1 LQRSLLGTTVDY
13 AEETHPGLDPEKQL
27 NEDSC
32 GSSESPFGL
41 LFVLCDGM
49 GGHSAGEVA
58 SRKAVATVIERVNA
72 APPSSDP
79 GKALRAAL
87 EAANAAVCE
96 LGVGASQH
104 ARPGSTCVA
113 VLLSPS
119 GLYAA
124 HVGDSRAYLLRGGQA
139 QRLTRDHSVVAELV
153 AASAITPEQA
163 AAHPNAHQITRALG
177 MQATVAV
184 DVSGPQHLKRGDAV
198 LLCSDGLTDLVAD
211 PEIAATLASSQDA
224 AAACQALVRLALGRG
239 GHDNVTVQIL
249 RVLDATDS
257 APTVV
262 DTLLEPL
269 ADSHPSAT
277 SGSGAEAP
285 PTLLDLG
292 TTLHEPSGL
301 GETPPMTERLK
312 VAPTMVDHP
321 SHPDRATPIAPFPPP
336 GAFGPTP
343 LPPPTP
349 VSNPRPPSSLPPD
362 APARRGS
369 AMLVMSL
376 GVVGIIVIFVLIW
389 WVAGGG
395 RR

>member
-1 LQRSLLGTTVDY
+1 LQRSLLGTSVDH

-58 SRKAVATVIERVNA
+58 SRKAVATVIERVTT
-72 APPSSDP
+72 APPTSDP
-79 GKALRAAL
+79 GKTLRAAV
-87 EAANAAVCE
+87 EAANTAVCD
-96 LGVGASQH
+96 LGKGASQH

-113 VLLSPS
+113 VLLSS
-119 GLYAA
+119 GGLYAA
-124 HVGDSRAYLLRGGQA
+124 HVGDSRAYLARGGRI
-139 QRLTRDHSVVAELV
+139 QRLTRDHSVVAELL

-177 MQATVAV
+177 MQPSVAV
-184 DVSGPQHLKRGDAV
+184 DVSGAHHLTRGDVV

-211 PEIAATLASSQDA
+211 PEIAATLSGAPDA
-224 AAACQALVRLALGRG
+224 AAACQSLVGLALGRG
-239 GHDNVTVQIL
+239 GHDNVTVQVL
-249 RVLDATDS
+249 RVLEAADN

-262 DTLLEPL
+262 DTLLEYT
-269 ADSHPSAT
+269 ADSQPSPAGIGP
-277 SGSGAEAP
+277 SAEAP
-285 PTLLDLG
+285 PTLLDIGG
-292 TTLHEPSGL
+292 TLLETRHLS
-301 GETPPMTERLK
+301 ETPPMTERVK
-312 VAPTMVDHP
+312 VAPTMVDH
-321 SHPDRATPIAPFPPP
+321 HDRATPIAPFPPP
-336 GAFGPTP
+336 GAMGATP
-343 LPPPTP
+343 PPPPTP
-349 VSNPRPPSSLPPD
+349 VSNPKPPSSLPPD

-369 AMLVMSL
+369 TMLVASL
-376 GVVGIIVIFVLIW
+376 GVVAVIVVFILVW